1 MILRALINE
10 MLSPRTF
17 GHGGAFG
24 TQGWFDPKTDT
35 IYVLLIE
42 RRKMGDSDGAEI
54 RRVFQQSA
62 VDAFEL

>member
-17 GHGGAFG
+17 GHGY
-24 TQGWFDPKTDT
+24 T